1 MHFGGHRNRHSKMSS
16 KWCIKIVFIVF
27 LMPMLIKI
35 IDAGSC
41 DNLFPKENG
50 PTMVRSINQGSDLEN
65 YLSGIK
71 YLKIVVINIKI

>member
-1 MHFGGHRNRHSKMSS
+1 
-16 KWCIKIVFIVF
+16 
-27 LMPMLIKI
+27 MPMLIKI

-71 YLKIVVINIKI
+71 YLKTVVINIKI